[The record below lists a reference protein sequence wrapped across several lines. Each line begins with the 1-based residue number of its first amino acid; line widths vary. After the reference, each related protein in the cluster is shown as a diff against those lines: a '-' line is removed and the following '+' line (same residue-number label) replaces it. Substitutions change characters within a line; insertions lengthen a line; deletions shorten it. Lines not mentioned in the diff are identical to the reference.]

1 MKTAIITGVNGQDGS
16 YLAELLLDK
25 GYKVIGLHRHSA
37 NLNLENL
44 SEVRDHEN
52 FSWECVDVTD
62 PSSIFSCISKHQPDE
77 LYNLAAQS
85 FVKVSFDQPSTT
97 FEANC
102 IGVVNI
108 LEAVKKSCPTCKVYQ
123 ASTSEMFGKNLSY
136 IYDVQGCS
144 VRYDGLLDKNSDS
157 YENRNGHVCMIPNCD
172 SDGLFQDELTPFCP
186 QSPYGVAKLA
196 SHHMCR
202 LYREGYGMFVCCGI
216 LFNHESPRRGQQFVT
231 RKITNYIGELA
242 NAKDPKNFRKLEL
255 GNLDA
260 QRDWGHAR
268 DYVEAMWL
276 MLQHSIPDDY
286 VVSTGKSHTVK
297 EFLEKSFGCIGEK
310 WEDHVVINEAYKRP
324 SEVDFLLGDS
334 SKIRRVLNWTPKT
347 SFGMLIIEMIT
358 NDIRRY
364 TR

>member
-25 GYKVIGLHRHSA
+25 GYKVIGLHKHSA
-37 NLNLENL
+37 NVNLENL
-44 SEVRDHEN
+44 SEIRDHEN
-52 FSWECVDVTD
+52 FSWECVDITD
-62 PSSIFSCISKHQPDE
+62 PSSIFSCISTHQPDE

-85 FVKVSFDQPSTT
+85 FVKVSFDQPSST

-102 IGVVNI
+102 VGVVNI

-123 ASTSEMFGKNLSY
+123 ASTSEMFGKNYSTKFDMSTKETPSEIIINY
-136 IYDVQGCS
+136 
-144 VRYDGLLDKNSDS
+144 
-157 YENRNGHVCMIPNCD
+157 
-172 SDGLFQDELTPFCP
+172 QDESTAFIP

-196 SHHMCR
+196 AHHMCR

-216 LFNHESPRRGQQFVT
+216 LFNHESPRRGHQFVT

-260 QRDWGHAR
+260 KRDWGHAR
-268 DYVEAMWL
+268 DYVEAMW
-276 MLQHSIPDDY
+276 MMMQHSIPDDY
-286 VVSTGKSHTVK
+286 VVSTGKTHTIK
-297 EFLEKSFGCIGEK
+297 ELLEKSFGCIGEK
-310 WEDHVVINEAYKRP
+310 WDDYVVINEAFKRP

-334 SKIRRVLNWTPKT
+334 SKIRNTLNWKPKT
-347 SFGMLIIEMIT
+347 SFGMLMIEMVA

>member
-16 YLAELLLDK
+16 YLAELLLGK

-52 FSWECVDVTD
+52 FSWECVDITD

-97 FEANC
+97 FEVNC
-102 IGVVNI
+102 VGVVNI

-123 ASTSEMFGKNLSY
+123 ASTSEMFGKNS
-136 IYDVQGCS
+136 DT
-144 VRYDGLLDKNSDS
+144 RWFDKTTRLPTNPSIEHPVGS
-157 YENRNGHVCMIPNCD
+157 ITYETY
-172 SDGLFQDELTPFCP
+172 QDESTAFIP

-196 SHHMCR
+196 AHHMCR
-202 LYREGYGMFVCCGI
+202 LYREGYGIFVCCGI
-216 LFNHESPRRGQQFVT
+216 LFNHESPRRGHQFVT
-231 RKITNYIGELA
+231 RKITNYVGELA
-242 NAKDPKNFRKLEL
+242 NAKDPNNFRKLEL

-286 VVSTGKSHTVK
+286 VVSTGKSHTIK
-297 EFLEKSFGCIGEK
+297 ELLEKSFGCIGEK

-334 SKIRRVLNWTPKT
+334 SKIRNTLKWTPKT
-347 SFGMLIIEMIT
+347 SFGMLIVEMVA
-358 NDIRRY
+358 NDMRRY
-364 TR
+364 DR

>member
-16 YLAELLLDK
+16 YLAELLLGK

-52 FSWECVDVTD
+52 FSWECVDITD

-102 IGVVNI
+102 VGVVNI
-108 LEAVKKSCPTCKVYQ
+108 LEAVKKSCPTCRVYQ
-123 ASTSEMFGKNLSY
+123 ASTSEMFGKNYSSGF
-136 IYDVQGCS
+136 V
-144 VRYDGLLDKNSDS
+144 DS
-157 YENRNGHVCMIPNCD
+157 NWNTKYQNED
-172 SDGLFQDELTPFCP
+172 TPFVP

-196 SHHMCR
+196 AHHMCR

-216 LFNHESPRRGQQFVT
+216 LFNHESPRRGHQFVT
-231 RKITNYIGELA
+231 RKITNYVGELA

-286 VVSTGKSHTVK
+286 VVSTGKSHTIK
-297 EFLEKSFGCIGEK
+297 ELLEKSFGCIGEK
-310 WEDHVVINEAYKRP
+310 WEDHVIINDIYKRP

-334 SKIRRVLNWTPKT
+334 SKIRNTLKWAPKT
-347 SFGMLIIEMIT
+347 TFGMLVVEMVA

-364 TR
+364 DR

>member
-52 FSWECVDVTD
+52 FSWECVDITD

-102 IGVVNI
+102 VGVVNI

-123 ASTSEMFGKNLSY
+123 ASTSEMFGKNYSSGF
-136 IYDVQGCS
+136 V
-144 VRYDGLLDKNSDS
+144 
-157 YENRNGHVCMIPNCD
+157 ENIWNTKYQN
-172 SDGLFQDELTPFCP
+172 EETPFIP

-196 SHHMCR
+196 AHHMCR

-216 LFNHESPRRGQQFVT
+216 LFNHESPRRGHQFVT
-231 RKITNYIGELA
+231 RKITNYVGELA

-286 VVSTGKSHTVK
+286 VVSTGKSHTIK
-297 EFLEKSFGCIGEK
+297 ELLEKSFDCIGAK

-334 SKIRRVLNWTPKT
+334 SKIRNTLKWTPKT
-347 SFGMLIIEMIT
+347 SFEMLIVEMVA

-364 TR
+364 DR